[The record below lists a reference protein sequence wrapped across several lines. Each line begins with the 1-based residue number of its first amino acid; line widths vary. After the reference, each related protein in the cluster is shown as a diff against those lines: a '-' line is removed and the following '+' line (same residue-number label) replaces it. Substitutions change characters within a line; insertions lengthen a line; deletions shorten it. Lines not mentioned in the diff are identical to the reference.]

1 MSELFDHLPV
11 AESECYTIFYSSI
24 HQFSRQYHH
33 SSAAQNPDGHPNAI
47 CHADGDE
54 SS

>member
-11 AESECYTIFYSSI
+11 AESECYSIFYSSI
-24 HQFSRQYHH
+24 HQFSRQDQP
-33 SSAAQNPDGHPNAI
+33 SSAAQNPDGHPNATY
-47 CHADGDE
+47 HADGDE